1 MKPFKFIQ
9 EVRREGSKVT
19 WPTSRETLTGSIM
32 VVLITAFA
40 AVFFLIIDQIFS
52 FGLDNSFDGTS
63 ALIFLTEFIVFVL
76 AYWRYSKREF
86 IF

>member
-9 EVRREGSKVT
+9 EVRREGSKAT
-19 WPTSRETLTGSIM
+19 WPTSRETLTGSVM

-52 FGLDNSFDGTS
+52 FGLDK
-63 ALIFLTEFIVFVL
+63 LIGVAV
-76 AYWRYSKREF
+76 
-86 IF
+86 

>member
-19 WPTSRETLTGSIM
+19 WPTSRETFTGSIM

-52 FGLDNSFDGTS
+52 FGLDK
-63 ALIFLTEFIVFVL
+63 LIGVAI
-76 AYWRYSKREF
+76 
-86 IF
+86 

>member
-19 WPTSRETLTGSIM
+19 WPTSRETFTGSIM

-52 FGLDNSFDGTS
+52 FGLDR
-63 ALIFLTEFIVFVL
+63 LIGVAV
-76 AYWRYSKREF
+76 
-86 IF
+86 